1 MPKPAVLIFLLM
13 LFLIAVVYY
22 VGTSSDLLAGAR
34 AGQILGNT
42 FTGRN
47 AAGVF
52 GGYPNS
58 NAAVFTPNF
67 G

>member
-1 MPKPAVLIFLLM
+1 MPKPAVLLFLLM

-22 VGTSSDLLAGAR
+22 VGTSSDILAGAR
-34 AGQILGNT
+34 GLQIFGNT

-47 AAGVF
+47 AAGTF

-58 NAAVFTPNF
+58 NAAVFVPNF